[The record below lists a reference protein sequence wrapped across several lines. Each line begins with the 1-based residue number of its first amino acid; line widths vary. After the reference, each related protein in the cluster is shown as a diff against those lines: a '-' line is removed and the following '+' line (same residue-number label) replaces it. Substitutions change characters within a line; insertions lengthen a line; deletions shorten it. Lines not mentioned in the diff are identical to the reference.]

1 MTLQIIGRLAGAL
14 ALTITLAGCIDVT
27 MDVKVKNATEATG
40 TMTQTIGAQFY
51 PMIKA
56 SSKST
61 DASSSDGFC
70 TGKDGGKLTEN
81 ADGSATCTIV
91 KDGKFADL
99 SFDNGKESVT
109 FTSPGP
115 GLVRVAWPT
124 KELSSGIN
132 DAAAGGGAAAGGA
145 SGAASDEESKKA
157 AEQMKAA
164 MGAYFAGHF
173 LTLSVSGGEITDS
186 NMTIAADKQS
196 ASDKIPFTDLLNGT
210 VKLPD
215 ELYAVVKVN

>member
-1 MTLQIIGRLAGAL
+1 MTLQIIGRLAGTL
-14 ALTITLAGCIDVT
+14 ALTVALAGCIDVT
-27 MDVKVKNATEATG
+27 MDVKVKNATDATG
-40 TMTQTIGAQFY
+40 TMTQTIAAQFY

-56 SSKST
+56 N
-61 DASSSDGFC
+61 ASSDSSGNGFC
-70 TGKDGGKLTEN
+70 AAKDKGTLVEN
-81 ADGSATCTIV
+81 SDGSATCTIV

-99 SFDNGKESVT
+99 AFDDGKESVT

-124 KELSSGIN
+124 KELSSGL
-132 DAAAGGGAAAGGA
+132 DAAASGSAAGGA
-145 SGAASDEESKKA
+145 SGAASDAEAKKA
-157 AEQMKAA
+157 ADQMKAA

-173 LTLSVSGGEITDS
+173 LTLSVSGGEITDT
-186 NMTIAADKQS
+186 NMTLAADKQS

-210 VKLPD
+210 AKFPD